1 MVIEEFLNYRQ
12 DLLEQSKDTEGFI
25 NQGMLLS
32 EVLPSMLDSKLID
45 SEDYNSSYYLCKN
58 ENFKINGYCVNDS
71 GERLQLF
78 IIDESSI
85 DLNQKGEDLTIS
97 LKSHYDNQFK
107 RCTRFVSKAIKR
119 HLEDE
124 VQDSSPVK
132 VLISQLSSTEGIE
145 QFDVIEVFLISLT
158 ATVSNLQPKRM
169 EFENEELKTS
179 FTKGRDNIK
188 KNILVKKRLI
198 DLNFLY
204 NVLISQG
211 NREALVVDFQKIFN
225 TSIEAIQAADEEN
238 FESYLCVLPGK
249 ILAGLYKE
257 HSSRLLE
264 KNVRSFLQFRGVNQG
279 IRETIRIS
287 PEKFIAYN
295 NGLTITAT
303 SGDIFRQ
310 DGKLFL
316 NSLTDFQIVNG
327 GQTTATIYFT
337 NKDGFDISKV
347 NVMAKINITKNNS
360 EEELEELISDISTY
374 SNAQSRV
381 SKVDLRSR
389 NSQLVRLKSLSES
402 ILTPSGLK
410 WFFERSKGEF
420 NTKLRIA
427 GSNKNRLKKEYPTE
441 RRFSKEQLAKYF
453 TAWQEHPYM
462 VKKGGEK
469 VFRFFIEELSGE
481 GISKKAVEINRNF
494 YEELISKIILFKSLE
509 KIYGQGK
516 SSMGQIRSA
525 VIPYSISILY
535 KYTDGSKDGVN
546 FDLSKIWLHEGLED
560 DLEVFF
566 KDLLL
571 LMNDLIKKYSKSD
584 DLGEYSKK
592 PELWNSIVQSS
603 EIKNFMSSI
612 SSVQIIKKYALSK
625 KDLKLRKTKKNVSI
639 EVNFEEIF
647 HNVLIH
653 TNGVKFYKNIIS
665 SLNGNTTPSD
675 ERLVSMLTNA
685 ITKKENLLPSALEKE
700 KKFINNIRINYPE
713 IFDAFEI
720 EHDFLFNDTLNYI
733 VEEYNKSIE
742 KDEDVISYFEK
753 ISKVFAAKGK
763 RYSSSFH
770 EIGKKLKEGNP
781 PNIKDIYYASH
792 SLAGNNSNVAIS
804 PPKIVL
810 NELEMRKM
818 VEWDSK
824 IKILSENQRMYI
836 TDFAYGFKK
845 LDDFHE
851 KNIKKHLSTLIKAGY
866 KNETS

>member
-1 MVIEEFLNYRQ
+1 MVIEEFFNYRQ
-12 DLLEQSKDTEGFI
+12 DLLEQSKDSEGFI
-25 NQGMLLS
+25 NQGTLLS

-45 SEDYNSSYYLCKN
+45 SEDYNSSYYLCRN
-58 ENFKINGYCVNDS
+58 ENFKINAYCVNES

-78 IIDESSI
+78 IIDENSI
-85 DLNQKGEDLTIS
+85 DLNRKEDDLTIS
-97 LKSHYDNQFK
+97 LKNHYDNQFK
-107 RCTRFVSKAIKR
+107 RCTRFVNKAIKR
-119 HLEDE
+119 HLEDV

-158 ATVSNLQPKRM
+158 ATVSNFQPKRM

-179 FTKGRDNIK
+179 FTKGRENIK
-188 KNILVKKRLI
+188 KNILIKKRLI

-204 NVLISQG
+204 SVLISQG
-211 NREALVVDFQKIFN
+211 NREALIVDFQKIFD

-238 FESYLCVLPGK
+238 FESFLCVLPAN

-264 KNVRSFLQFRGVNQG
+264 KNVRSFLQFRGVNKG
-279 IRETIRIS
+279 IRETIRVS

-303 SGDIFRQ
+303 SGDISREG
-310 DGKLFL
+310 GKVFL

-337 NKDGFDISKV
+337 YKDGFDISKV

-389 NSQLVRLKSLSES
+389 NSQLVKLKSLSES

-481 GISKKAVEINRNF
+481 GKSKKAIIINRNF

-516 SSMGQIRSA
+516 SAIGQIRSA
-525 VIPYSISILY
+525 VIPYSLSILY
-535 KYTDGSKDGVN
+535 KYTDGSKDAMN
-546 FDLSKIWLHEGLED
+546 FDLSKIWLHEGLD
-560 DLEVFF
+560 NDLEVFF
-566 KDLLL
+566 KDLLQ
-571 LMNDLIKKYSKSD
+571 LMNDLIKKYAKSD
-584 DLGEYSKK
+584 DLGEYSKN
-592 PELWNSIVQSS
+592 PELWNSILHSN
-603 EIKNFMSSI
+603 EIKKFMSSN
-612 SSVQIIKKYALSK
+612 SSLHILNKYAISK
-625 KDLKLRKTKKNVSI
+625 NDLKLRNDKKNEKI
-639 EVNFEEIF
+639 EVNFEHIF
-647 HNVLIH
+647 HNVLIQ
-653 TNGVKFYKNIIS
+653 TNGILFYKKILS
-665 SLNGNTTPSD
+665 SLNSNASPAY
-675 ERLVSMLTNA
+675 ERLVSMLINV
-685 ITKKENLLPSALEKE
+685 ITKKKDLSPAELEKE
-700 KKFINNIRINYPE
+700 KSFINNIRINHPE
-713 IFDAFEI
+713 IFDQLKI
-720 EHDFLFNDTLNYI
+720 EHDFIFNDTLNYI
-733 VEEYNKSIE
+733 VQEYNKSIE
-742 KDEDVISYFEK
+742 KDEDVIAYFEK
-753 ISKVFAAKGK
+753 ISKIFAGKGK
-763 RYSSSFH
+763 RFSSSFH

-781 PNIKDIYYASH
+781 PNIQDIYYASH
-792 SLAGNNSNVAIS
+792 SFLANNLRPKNSINS
-804 PPKIVL
+804 SKIVL

-818 VEWDSK
+818 VEWDSSV
-824 IKILSENQRMYI
+824 KILSTKERSYVA
-836 TDFAYGFKK
+836 DFAYGLKK
-845 LDDFHE
+845 LNDFHE
-851 KNIKKHLSTLIKAGY
+851 KNLRGYLNKLIKAGY
-866 KNETS
+866 KS